1 MRALQISIVAIL
13 IVGTFTT
20 GWYSR
25 EYQLLE
31 GPRYLLTQPLE
42 LGVASNNSGK
52 LPAGAVLYHYRD
64 LPEISTYVLF
74 VNTKRLDALKVD
86 TRDNHKSFVVDPAEA
101 F

>member
-13 IVGTFTT
+13 IVAAFGA
-20 GWYSR
+20 GWYWR
-25 EYQLLE
+25 EYRLLE
-31 GPRYLLTQPLE
+31 GPRYVLAQSLE
-42 LGVASNNSGK
+42 LGVASNNNGR

-64 LPEISTYVLF
+64 LPEISTFVLF

-86 TRDNHKSFVVDPAEA
+86 VRNSDKSFVVDPAEA